1 MKPALTTIPMFTAQP
16 RRWWLWPNLLSLD
29 APLIALVWQEGFARS
44 LGVELEW
51 KHRALLGLCAW
62 LAYCGDRILDG
73 RRLKKPVES
82 ARHEFCRVHY
92 RPLSIA
98 WGVGL
103 LVAIYLALQLS
114 AGELLGGMVLLS
126 SVLVYFGL
134 HHHPATRQRAGC
146 IKECMAG
153 TGFAVGTVFFVLMQ
167 AEVSAGLIIL
177 CVAWAG
183 LCSVNCL
190 MIAGWDRDLD
200 KRMDQPSMALVW
212 HGMETRVPW
221 MVIAM
226 LGVSLG
232 AVWLDQRWMML
243 SAALWVS
250 GVGLIQLCLRRSSY
264 PPMLARVLA
273 DAVLLSP
280 LIFLV

>member
-1 MKPALTTIPMFTAQP
+1 
-16 RRWWLWPNLLSLD
+16 
-29 APLIALVWQEGFARS
+29 
-44 LGVELEW
+44 
-51 KHRALLGLCAW
+51 
-62 LAYCGDRILDG
+62 
-73 RRLKKPVES
+73 
-82 ARHEFCRVHY
+82 
-92 RPLSIA
+92 
-98 WGVGL
+98 
-103 LVAIYLALQLS
+103 
-114 AGELLGGMVLLS
+114 
-126 SVLVYFGL
+126 
-134 HHHPATRQRAGC
+134 
-146 IKECMAG
+146 
-153 TGFAVGTVFFVLMQ
+153 VFFVLML

-190 MIAGWDRDLD
+190 MIAGWDRNLD

-221 MVIAM
+221 IVITM
-226 LGVSLG
+226 MGVSLG

-250 GVGLIQLCLRRSSY
+250 GVGLIQLCLWRSSY
-264 PPMLARVLA
+264 PPTLARVLA